1 MWLLT
6 IFSFHAHN
14 MVPSLPSVQTGNDI
28 TGDFNLL
35 LSRHE
40 HQDVPHGRLEVYLNH
55 LPHGTL
61 HIVLTRVATEHDVH
75 WESAAGDLRGE
86 EGRGGE
92 EGGKEREEEG
102 GEGERENM
110 RERGGRQGCLSKEE
124 RCVGSD
130 YVTVKVGTFPKKVA
144 NFSASMVA
152 DVTISF
158 MSFRRDT
165 TWGKIKH
172 SILEV
177 Y

>member
-1 MWLLT
+1 MHTTW
-6 IFSFHAHN
+6 SF
-14 MVPSLPSVQTGNDI
+14 PLPLVQTGNDI

-61 HIVLTRVATEHDVH
+61 HIVLTRVATEHDVY
-75 WESAAGDLRGE
+75 WKSAARDLRGE
-86 EGRGGE
+86 EGRGGK

-102 GEGERENM
+102 GEGGRKERGKDERE
-110 RERGGRQGCLSKEE
+110 RCLSKEE

-165 TWGKIKH
+165 TWGKIN
-172 SILEV
+172 IV

>member
-1 MWLLT
+1 M
-6 IFSFHAHN
+6 
-14 MVPSLPSVQTGNDI
+14 
-28 TGDFNLL
+28 
-35 LSRHE
+35 
-40 HQDVPHGRLEVYLNH
+40 YLNH

-61 HIVLTRVATEHDVH
+61 HIVLTRVATEHDVY

-92 EGGKEREEEG
+92 EGGKEGEEEG
-102 GEGERENM
+102 GEGERKERGKDE
-110 RERGGRQGCLSKEE
+110 RERCLSKEE
-124 RCVGSD
+124 RCVGSN

-165 TWGKIKH
+165 TWGKIN
-172 SILEV
+172 IV